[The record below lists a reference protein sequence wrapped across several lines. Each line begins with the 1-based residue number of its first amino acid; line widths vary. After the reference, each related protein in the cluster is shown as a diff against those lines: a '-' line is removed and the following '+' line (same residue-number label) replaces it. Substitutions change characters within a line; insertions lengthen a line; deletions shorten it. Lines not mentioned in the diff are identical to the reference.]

1 MTFYLSFLSNNSGA
15 IQYDDLI
22 GLASEAD
29 LKSVE
34 DIQSTIS
41 PDSGCNVQFSS
52 GTTGKPKAALLSHFS
67 MINNGY
73 DVGKDFMF
81 ALLIF
86 KGHKLPSF

>member
-1 MTFYLSFLSNNSGA
+1 MLKLFIINHSGA
-15 IQYDDLI
+15 IQYDDLL

-29 LKSVE
+29 LKNVE
-34 DIQSTIS
+34 DLQSTIS

-73 DVGKDFMF
+73 DVGKEFMPAF
-81 ALLIF
+81 LIL
-86 KGHKLPSF
+86 K